1 MSFVIE
7 FIANHWKSWLEIAL
21 LATTLYYLFL
31 FFRGTRG
38 FPVLMGFVLT
48 LLILSFITHLL
59 RFEVTS
65 WLLNRFVAFLAIAIL
80 VIFQPEIRRILAE
93 VGSQQFVFGRARAFE
108 NVDAI
113 VKAVR
118 SLSERKIG
126 ALIALQREVGINGII
141 QTGVSVDCQL
151 TSEMIE
157 QIFFPNT
164 PLHDGGMVIQS
175 NRIIAA
181 GCIFP
186 LTQATELSR
195 ELGTRHRAGI
205 GLTEETDAVVIIIS
219 EETGIVSLAY
229 RGRYIRQ
236 VDEPRLRRFLSAL
249 LVPARLDLRWGPL
262 KRLMHEE
269 RVEKTP
275 DEVFA
280 EFERDAAAGIL
291 SK

>member
-7 FIANHWKSWLEIAL
+7 FIGNHWKSWLEIAL
-21 LATTLYYLFL
+21 LAVTLYYLFL

-59 RFEVTS
+59 KFEVTS
-65 WLLNRFVAFLAIAIL
+65 WLLNRFVAFLAIAII

-93 VGSQQFVFGRARAFE
+93 VGSQQFLFGRARAFE

-126 ALIALQREVGINGII
+126 ALMALQREVGISGII

-157 QIFFPNT
+157 QMFFPNT
-164 PLHDGGMVIQS
+164 PLHDGGMVIQG

-249 LVPARLDLRWGPL
+249 LVPPRLDLRWGPL

-269 RVEKTP
+269 RAEKTP